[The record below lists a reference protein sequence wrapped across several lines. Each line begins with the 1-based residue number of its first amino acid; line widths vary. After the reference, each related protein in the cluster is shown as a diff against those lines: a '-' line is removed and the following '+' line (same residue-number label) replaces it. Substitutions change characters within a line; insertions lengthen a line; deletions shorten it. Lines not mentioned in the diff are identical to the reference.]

1 MSQPLRKTSSQFWS
15 VSAVLGLAVFLA
27 ACTSPASQE
36 TPPVSDQEPA
46 PRPTATD
53 VVAAPEPSP
62 RPTATDVPATPEPP
76 DPLRREEEPALMP
89 ELNFSDLATASPDSD
104 GDGVSNLVD
113 NCAYFPNADQA
124 DSDGD
129 GVGDAC
135 HVMELARED
144 LGVRL
149 GSVAAVLGIRVVEAR
164 DIVWR
169 DSCLGSVSDEGC
181 TLGQIPGYRLV
192 LSVSRARGATFLYH
206 TDKIDSFRF
215 VGLVDFP

>member
-1 MSQPLRKTSSQFWS
+1 MSQPLRKASSQFWS
-15 VSAVLGLAVFLA
+15 VSAVVGLVVFLA
-27 ACTSPASQE
+27 ACTSAPNQA
-36 TPPVSDQEPA
+36 TPPLSDQEPA

-53 VVAAPEPSP
+53 AATEVA
-62 RPTATDVPATPEPP
+62 ATPEPP
-76 DPLRREEEPALMP
+76 GPSRREEEPALMP

-169 DSCLGSVSDEGC
+169 DSCLGLVSEGC
-181 TLGQIPGYRLV
+181 TLGEISGYRLV
-192 LSVSRARGATFLYH
+192 LSVSRAKGATFLYH
-206 TDKIDSFRF
+206 TDKVGAFRF